1 MSWIEPRPDRAHPW
15 HVRLLLAVLARR
27 GARSGS
33 VRLWARAPRAFLAFL
48 RLFKAVD
55 RGGSPLPPALR
66 ALVMVRVSQR
76 NRCAFCVDL
85 NGARALERGAS
96 PEQLAALDHHA
107 TSPLFGAGEKAA
119 LALADAMTAQGAAV
133 PPEVR
138 RALRAAFTDDAIV
151 ELCAL
156 VAFQDMSSRFN
167 AALDV
172 PAEGACAVPA
182 RRQPA
187 SGGAGT

>member
-1 MSWIEPRPDRAHPW
+1 VSWIEAPPDRAHPW
-15 HVRLLLAVLARR
+15 HVRLLLAVLWRR

-48 RLFKAVD
+48 RLLRVLD

-85 NGARALERGAS
+85 NGSRALARGVTPAQLDALERH
-96 PEQLAALDHHA
+96 AAA
-107 TSPLFGAGEKAA
+107 PLFGAAEKAA
-119 LALADAMTAQGAAV
+119 LALADAMTAPGAAV
-133 PPEVR
+133 PPELR
-138 RALRAAFTDDAIV
+138 RALRAAFTEDAIV

-172 PAEGACAVPA
+172 PAEGLCPA
-182 RRQPA
+182 PRRQPA
-187 SGGAGT
+187 PGGTTP